1 MIHRENCIK
10 CGNLEDIQMN
20 SVGNDNYRPDLV
32 PPKPIRQNTG
42 WLSSNMAQLMVF
54 LNGLILT
61 ITAFATLNVF
71 INEIIREELLETT
84 AVIQDHVFNEYDKA
98 QSDFNTLSVL
108 LAQPSSARNE
118 FINNYIGQHIEES
131 KTFNALYA
139 VRNTNSDLTDNNL
152 IYKKD
157 DYQVGLNQIN
167 QKLKSIDSNALSSED
182 VKLFYL
188 QGTESEDSM
197 DVSYPVLLV
206 KKKAETNALLLGVFY
221 FENFIRQEWLEETN
235 TLDSIRIFNTET
247 GESIFSVGGK
257 AQELTSFSQYSDMK
271 SQAMGDKTIGVEIS
285 LSAGSRE
292 AFLQKI
298 PLLMLLFGI
307 TLTLIGTLYVRNNQA
322 QSKKLATM
330 NKELAH
336 KNFELNQQMNERE
349 KLNERMQKSAREHQS
364 IINAVSDII
373 FELSED
379 GSITFLNEAWANV
392 TGFGNDRSIGRN
404 FFDLIYVQDQEELR
418 KNFDDLIR
426 GREKSYRM
434 FTRLRSADGKFRAVE
449 LSLSMVR
456 QGQDKNLQLVGTI
469 TDVEERRRAER
480 ALSEAERKY
489 RTIVENAASGIYQV
503 TPEGQFLSANP
514 AYARILGY
522 ESAES
527 VLRDV
532 KDAINEIYQD
542 PDDHK
547 KFLKDIAS
555 LNMPNSHEAQIKR
568 KDETVI
574 WINEN
579 IRPVF
584 DDEKNLLYYE
594 GSIEDIDKRKQAE
607 IAMKDAKVES
617 DLANRSKSEF
627 LANMS
632 HELRTPLNAII
643 GFSDI
648 IRTQAFGEIKQ
659 PEYTDYAGNIY
670 ESGNHLLRVI
680 NEILDVSRIDAGER
694 TLHESVIDV
703 KEAIGSCLALMESKI
718 KAANVKVDNKVDGG
732 IGLIGEKQ
740 ALKQMLINLLSNAV
754 KFSPENSFVTIGA
767 EVDEKKRLRLSITD
781 NGSGMSEAQLE
792 KALSPF
798 GQIDTEHKR
807 SKSGTGL
814 GLTLVQSLIELHGGE
829 LEIVSQRGIG
839 TTATLVFP
847 EKRITKSREENK
859 TPGIESEEVENT

>member
-1 MIHRENCIK
+1 
-10 CGNLEDIQMN
+10 MN

-108 LAQPSSARNE
+108 LAQPETTNDE
-118 FINNYIGQHIEES
+118 FIKNYIGQHIEES

-139 VRNTNSDLTDNNL
+139 IRNINSDLTDDNL

-157 DYQVGLNQIN
+157 DYQVSFNQIN
-167 QKLKSIDSNALSSED
+167 QKIKSMDSNSFSSD
-182 VKLFYL
+182 DIGLFYL
-188 QGTESEDSM
+188 QGKETEDSM
-197 DVSYPVLLV
+197 DVSSPVLLV
-206 KKKAETNALLLGVFY
+206 KKKAEKNSLLLGIFY
-221 FENFIRQEWLEETN
+221 FENFIRQEWLEESN

-247 GESIFSVGGK
+247 GESIFSVGGQ
-257 AQELTSFSQYSDMK
+257 AQELNGFSQYSDMK

-330 NKELAH
+330 NKELAY

-349 KLNERMQKSAREHQS
+349 KLNQRMQKSAREHQS

-379 GSITFLNEAWANV
+379 GSITFLNEAWTNV

-404 FFDLIYVQDQEELR
+404 FFDLIYVQDQAELR

-522 ESAES
+522 GSAES

-532 KDAINEIYQD
+532 KDAINEIYKN

-584 DDEKNLLYYE
+584 DDEQNLLYYE
-594 GSIEDIDKRKQAE
+594 GSIEDIDQRKQAE

-659 PEYTDYAGNIY
+659 TEYTDYAGNIY

-703 KEAIGSCLALMESKI
+703 KEAIASCLALMESKI
-718 KAANVKVDNKVDGG
+718 KAANVKIDNKVDGG

-740 ALKQMLINLLSNAV
+740 ALKQMLINLFSNAI

-767 EVDEKKRLRLSITD
+767 ELDEKKRLRLSITD
-781 NGSGMSEAQLE
+781 NGTGMSDAELE

-807 SKSGTGL
+807 NKSGTGL

-839 TTATLVFP
+839 TTAILIFP
-847 EKRITKSREENK
+847 EKRITKSREEGK
-859 TPGIESEEVENT
+859 KPGIEAEEVENT